1 MNRRSL
7 RVTERRDRGA
17 GGRGLVYVRMSLSQ
31 RQVEERETRVP
42 GDVRRRNQDA
52 RPLRALMRSMGKCE
66 TRECSRVRE
75 RRRRRR
81 GQAVVPDDDGIA
93 PLSIYYC
100 LRGQATRRFGPHRTV
115 TWTEQGVQKDKG
127 LVQ

>member
-1 MNRRSL
+1 
-7 RVTERRDRGA
+7 
-17 GGRGLVYVRMSLSQ
+17 
-31 RQVEERETRVP
+31 
-42 GDVRRRNQDA
+42 
-52 RPLRALMRSMGKCE
+52 MRSMGKCE

-100 LRGQATRRFGPHRTV
+100 LRGQATRRFGPHPHRDVDKSEACRRT
-115 TWTEQGVQKDKG
+115 KG
-127 LVQ
+127 RYNSTCRVLSFLMRDGTGAIRR